1 MLRYGQTGAR
11 PKVYIQAALHA
22 NELPGALALHHLEAW
37 LDEHLATNP
46 MRGELVLL
54 PLTNPMGLTQQVQDA
69 HLGRSALTSGKNFNR
84 HFPALGPQ
92 LIERAGP
99 QSNITL
105 IRNVM
110 AELLTEYV
118 TYREDE
124 QLKLELLRLS
134 IDADYIINLHCTSE
148 ALLHVYTNDSAWS
161 QLQLLAAESG

>member
-69 HLGRSALTSGKNFNR
+69 HLPS
-84 HFPALGPQ
+84 
-92 LIERAGP
+92 
-99 QSNITL
+99 
-105 IRNVM
+105 
-110 AELLTEYV
+110 
-118 TYREDE
+118 
-124 QLKLELLRLS
+124 
-134 IDADYIINLHCTSE
+134 
-148 ALLHVYTNDSAWS
+148 
-161 QLQLLAAESG
+161 